1 MMAEPAHGGAH
12 DPGSPEPRK
21 PDPRASGWAAA
32 QRAMIAAA
40 ESNALAV
47 SVLAA
52 RPGDAKALEQV
63 RLSIA
68 VLQEMSET
76 FRRLTTED
84 AVMAEE
90 RTAGYREGW
99 AACKANR
106 CRLELVDGGVPPGP
120 H

>member
-1 MMAEPAHGGAH
+1 
-12 DPGSPEPRK
+12 
-21 PDPRASGWAAA
+21 
-32 QRAMIAAA
+32 MIAAA
-40 ESNALAV
+40 GSNALAV

-84 AVMAEE
+84 AIMAEE
-90 RTAGYREGW
+90 RAAGYREGYE
-99 AACKANR
+99 ACRADR
-106 CRLELVDGGVPPGP
+106 CRMHVVDGGHATPGP